1 VLTLIV
7 TPAMLMAIENMR
19 AWRIRWVAQLRRRP
33 VPGHPAAAE

>member
-19 AWRIRWVAQLRRRP
+19 TWRIRLLARLHDWFGRRAR
-33 VPGHPAAAE
+33 A